1 MTPTLTLTPSLTLT
15 QVCAWCRMCAEC
27 RSQPC
32 IRLEQCDTCLRHICE
47 ACNEDPSACPSAG
60 HDKAY
65 LVRLCQTCEKTCC
78 RDCNHSGHRR
88 GWKSGRLIEERA
100 DVPTPG
106 EPEFFVDQCA
116 RCQADAFHSSLTSND
131 PL

>member
-1 MTPTLTLTPSLTLT
+1 
-15 QVCAWCRMCAEC
+15 MCAEC

-32 IRLEQCDTCLRHICE
+32 IRLEQCDLCLRHICE
-47 ACNEDPSACPSAG
+47 ACNEDPSACPTAG

-78 RDCNHSGHRR
+78 RDCNHYGHRK

-116 RCQADAFHSSLTSND
+116 RCQADAFHSSLTSTD